1 MGTVISIIL
10 IGIIIICIWS
20 GYKKGIIMGIGGILA
35 IIVSLYG
42 ANLLANTFS
51 YEVLPALRPFASG
64 FIEKQINDDEKGVIA
79 GMGWE
84 KGDYS
89 VADLLEQHPGSTRDF
104 AAQCYLTLGI
114 DETSAATMAEQ
125 AAARV
130 DETGDSV
137 VDCIVQVL
145 CEKVSFVAC
154 FSLAFVLI
162 LIVLTVIG
170 NLPNLSYKIPNL
182 DTVNDIGGAV
192 LGLVT
197 GLMFCAII
205 VWALKFVGMIIGT
218 DTLDG
223 HAVTRLFLNHNFLT
237 NRLGF

>member
-1 MGTVISIIL
+1 MGTVISIVL

-20 GYKKGIIMGIGGILA
+20 GYKKGVIMGIGGILA

-64 FIEKQINDDEKGVIA
+64 YIEKQINDGEKGVIA
-79 GMGWE
+79 KMGWDR
-84 KGDYS
+84 GDYS
-89 VADLLEQHPGSTRDF
+89 VADLLEQHPGSSQDF
-104 AAQCYLTLGI
+104 AAQCYLSLGI
-114 DETSAATMAEQ
+114 DETSSASMAEQ
-125 AAARV
+125 SVARA
-130 DETGDSV
+130 DETGDSL
-137 VDCIVQVL
+137 VDSIVQVL

-154 FSLAFVLI
+154 FVLAFVLI

-182 DTVNDIGGAV
+182 DLINDIGGAV

-205 VWALKFVGMIIGT
+205 VWALKFVGMIIGA
-218 DTLDG
+218 DTLEG